1 MNTIEEIMKMKNE
14 TIYDAYKRI
23 LCPECKNKDEAVE
36 KDLCNIVKTMDNGA
50 RCINYKRCMENKCN
64 TCIDNIKCFNE

>member
-14 TIYDAYKRI
+14 TIYEAYKRI
-23 LCPECKNKDEAVE
+23 LCPECDNKYNEE
-36 KDLCNIVKTMDNGA
+36 DLCHIVETMDNRA
-50 RCINYKRCMENKCN
+50 RCVNYKRCMENKCS